1 MPSEQNTPAL
11 KSFALT
17 LDPDKDLE
25 ANAELVAQE
34 LIARFL
40 MEQWSTDSAP
50 EAAPQ
55 TLGGLPLT
63 VSEVGRR
70 RLGRPQLW

>member
-1 MPSEQNTPAL
+1 MASEQNTPAL

-17 LDPDKDLE
+17 LDPDHDLG
-25 ANAELVAQE
+25 ANAADVAQE
-34 LIARFL
+34 LAARFL

-50 EAAPQ
+50 GAAPQ

-63 VSEVGRR
+63 VSEVG
-70 RLGRPQLW
+70 